1 MYIIASKWMRAVYGG
16 CVGCYGVSVA
26 NVFDGKLTSMLF
38 KCVYEVVQ
46 SVARF
51 AFLYNTV
58 YVYA

>member
-1 MYIIASKWMRAVYGG
+1 MRAVYGG